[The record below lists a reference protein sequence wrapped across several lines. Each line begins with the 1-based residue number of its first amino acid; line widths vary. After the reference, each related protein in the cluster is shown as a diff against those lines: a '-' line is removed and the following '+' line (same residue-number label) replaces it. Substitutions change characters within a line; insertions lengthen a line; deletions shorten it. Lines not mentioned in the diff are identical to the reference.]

1 VAAVTNTVPQL
12 ADELLQLVFRA
23 DPLYAAILG
32 VPGHGRELA
41 DRSAAAQ
48 DELRGRLQDL
58 AGRMTDVNPVDL
70 SLDDAVTRAMVIN
83 HAGDMADEIDTRQ
96 VEFMI
101 SDLFVA
107 PAAELL
113 MTLPMVPLNSDEARD
128 DYLARLRAVPAYLS
142 TIADRHR
149 EGVAAG
155 RVPVARLVRN
165 AIAHLDRYLSA
176 PENDP
181 LARQEVPAEF
191 AAAREEVL
199 ATVVRPA
206 FAAYQQVLA
215 DELLQHG
222 RPDDKVG
229 VCHLP
234 GGDEVYRTLAGI
246 HTTTDRTPDDLH
258 QTGLDIIERLT
269 EEYAEI
275 GERVFGTRDR
285 AEIFERITTD
295 PAMRW
300 RDAEELLSSAREAVS
315 RAEAAAPAWFGRLAS
330 QQCKIEPVP
339 PADAPGAPAA
349 YYLWPSMDGQ
359 RPGIYFANTYKA
371 EERDRFVSEVT
382 AFHEAVPGHHFQIQL
397 AQELTH
403 LPMFRRVVNPT
414 AYAEGWGLYT
424 ERLAEEMGLYSSDV
438 YRLGMLAMDSMRAGR
453 LVVDTGMHAKGWSR
467 QQAIDYLRVNTPMSR
482 LEIDKEIDRYIA
494 YPGQALSYMVG
505 RLEIQRLRA
514 YAEETL
520 GDRFDIREF
529 HDVVLGNGSLPLAVL
544 AEVVTDWVT
553 RR

>member
-1 VAAVTNTVPQL
+1 M
-12 ADELLQLVFRA
+12 
-23 DPLYAAILG
+23 YASILG

-48 DELRGRLQDL
+48 DDLRVRIEDVAARTTAVDP
-58 AGRMTDVNPVDL
+58 AGL
-70 SLDDAVTRAMVIN
+70 SVDDAVTRAMVIH
-83 HAGDMADEIDTRQ
+83 HAGQMIDEIDSRQ
-96 VEFMI
+96 IEFTI
-101 SDLFVA
+101 SDLFIA
-107 PAAELL
+107 PAAELI
-113 MTLPMVPLNSDEARD
+113 MTLPMVPLNDDEARD
-128 DYLARLRAVPAYLS
+128 DYLARLRAVPAYLES
-142 TIADRHR
+142 VAARHR

-155 RVPVARLVRN
+155 RVPVERLVRN
-165 AIAHLDRYLSA
+165 AIAHLDRYLAA
-176 PENDP
+176 PETDP
-181 LARQEVPAEF
+181 LARQEVPEAF

-206 FAAYQQVLA
+206 FAAYKQALA
-215 DELLQHG
+215 DEFLQHG

-234 GGDEVYRTLAGI
+234 GGDELYRTLARV

-269 EEYAEI
+269 EEYAEV

-285 AEIFERITTD
+285 TEIFARMTTD

-300 RDAEELLSSAREAVS
+300 RDADELLASAQEAVS
-315 RAEAAAPAWFGRLAS
+315 RAEAAVPGWFGRLAS
-330 QQCKIEPVP
+330 QQCKIEAVP
-339 PADAPGAPAA
+339 AADAPGAPAA
-349 YYLWPSMDGQ
+349 FYLWPSMDGQ
-359 RPGIYFANTYKA
+359 RPGIYFANTHKA
-371 EERDRFVSEVT
+371 EERDRFVSEVM

-403 LPMFRRVVNPT
+403 LPMFRRVVNPN

-424 ERLAEEMGLYSSDV
+424 ERLAEEMGLYSSDT

-453 LVVDTGMHAKGWSR
+453 LVVDTGMHALGWSR
-467 QQAIDYLRVNTPMSR
+467 QQAVDFLRENTPMSG
-482 LEIDKEIDRYIA
+482 LDIANEIDRYIA

-505 RLEIQRLRA
+505 RLEIQRLRGV
-514 YAEETL
+514 AEEAL
-520 GDRFDIREF
+520 GDRFDIRAF

-544 AEVVTDWVT
+544 ADVVTAWAV
-553 RR
+553 

>member
-1 VAAVTNTVPQL
+1 MTNTVPQL

-23 DPLYAAILG
+23 DPLYASILG
-32 VPGHGRELA
+32 VPGYGRELA
-41 DRSAAAQ
+41 DRSIAAQ
-48 DELRGRLQDL
+48 DELRGRLQDI
-58 AGRMTDVNPVDL
+58 ATRMTDVSPVGL
-70 SLDDAVTRAMVIN
+70 SLDDAVTRAMVID
-83 HAGDMADEIDTRQ
+83 HARDMAEEIGTRQ
-96 VEFMI
+96 IEFTI

-113 MTLPMVPLNSDEARD
+113 MTLPMVPLNTPESRVDF
-128 DYLARLRAVPAYLS
+128 LARLRAVPAYLS

-149 EGVAAG
+149 AGVAAG

-165 AIAHLDRYLSA
+165 AIAHLDRYLAA

-181 LARQEVPAEF
+181 LARQEVPAEY

-206 FAAYQQVLA
+206 FAAYKQVLA

-222 RPDDKVG
+222 RPDDKAG

-234 GGDEVYRTLAGI
+234 GGDELYRTLAAI

-269 EEYAEI
+269 EEYAEV
-275 GERVFGTRDR
+275 GARVFGTSDR
-285 AEIFERITTD
+285 AEIFERMTTD

-300 RDAEELLSSAREAVS
+300 RDAEELLSSAREAVA
-315 RAEAAAPAWFGRLAS
+315 RAEAAVPGWFGRLAS

-359 RPGIYFANTYKA
+359 RPGIYFANTHKA
-371 EERDRFVSEVT
+371 EERDRFVSEVM

-403 LPMFRRVVNPT
+403 LPMFRRVVNPN

-453 LVVDTGMHAKGWSR
+453 LVVDTGIHAKGWSR
-467 QQAIDYLRVNTPMSR
+467 SQAIDYLRQNTPMAR
-482 LEIDKEIDRYIA
+482 LEIDNEIDRYIA

-514 YAEETL
+514 HAEETL

-544 AEVVTDWVT
+544 AEVVTGWVS

>member
-1 VAAVTNTVPQL
+1 MTNTVTQL
-12 ADELLQLVFRA
+12 ADELLQLVFHA
-23 DPLYAAILG
+23 DPMYASILG
-32 VPGHGRELA
+32 VPGHGRTLA
-41 DRSAAAQ
+41 DRSATAQ
-48 DELRGRLQDL
+48 DDLRTRAQDI
-58 AGRMTDVNPVDL
+58 AARMTAVDPAGL
-70 SLDDAVTRAMVIN
+70 STDDAVTRAMVIH
-83 HAGDMADEIDTRQ
+83 HADQMIDEIDTRQ
-96 VEFMI
+96 VEFTI

-107 PAAELL
+107 PAAELI
-113 MTLPMVPLNSDEARD
+113 MTLPMVPLSTPEARD
-128 DYLARLRAVPAYLS
+128 DYLARLRAVPAYLE
-142 TIADRHR
+142 TVAARHR
-149 EGVAAG
+149 DGVAAG
-155 RVPVARLVRN
+155 RVPVERTVRN
-165 AIAHLDRYLSA
+165 AIAHLDRYLA
-176 PENDP
+176 DPANDP
-181 LARQEVPAEF
+181 LARQEVPADF

-206 FAAYQQVLA
+206 FAAYRQALT
-215 DELLQHG
+215 DEFLPHG

-229 VCHLP
+229 VCWLP
-234 GGDEVYRTLAGI
+234 GGDELYRTLARI

-258 QTGLDIIERLT
+258 QTGLDVIERLT
-269 EEYAEI
+269 EEYAEV
-275 GERVFGTRDR
+275 GARVFGTSDR
-285 AEIFERITTD
+285 AEIFQRMTTD

-300 RDAEELLSSAREAVS
+300 RDAEELLSSAREAVA
-315 RAEAAAPAWFGRLAS
+315 RAEAAAPGWFGRLAS

-359 RPGIYFANTYKA
+359 RPGIYFANTDRA
-371 EERDRFVSEVT
+371 EERDRFVSEVM

-453 LVVDTGMHAKGWSR
+453 LVVDTGMHALGWSR
-467 QQAIDYLRVNTPMSR
+467 ARAVDYLRENTPMSN
-482 LEIDKEIDRYIA
+482 LDIGNEIDRYIA

-505 RLEIQRLRA
+505 RLEIQRLRGV
-514 YAEETL
+514 AEQAL

-544 AEVVTDWVT
+544 ADVVTAWATVSLP
-553 RR
+553 

>member
-1 VAAVTNTVPQL
+1 VTAVTNTVPQL

-23 DPLYAAILG
+23 DPLYASILG

-41 DRSAAAQ
+41 DRSTAAQ

-58 AGRMTDVNPVDL
+58 ASRMTDVNPADL
-70 SLDDAVTRAMVIN
+70 SPDDAVTRAMVID
-83 HAGDMADEIDTRQ
+83 HAADMANEIGTRQ
-96 VEFMI
+96 VEFTI

-107 PAAELL
+107 PAAELI

-165 AIAHLDRYLSA
+165 AIAHLDRYLDA

-181 LARQEVPAEF
+181 LARQEVPAEY

-206 FAAYQQVLA
+206 FAAYKQVLA

-234 GGDEVYRTLAGI
+234 DGDQIYRTLAAI

-285 AEIFERITTD
+285 AEIFERMTTD

-339 PADAPGAPAA
+339 EADAPGAPAA

-371 EERDRFVSEVT
+371 EEHDRFVSEVT

-424 ERLAEEMGLYSSDV
+424 ERLAEEMGLYSGDV

-453 LVVDTGMHAKGWSR
+453 LVVDTGMHALGWSR
-467 QQAIDYLRVNTPMSR
+467 QQAIDYLRENTPMSR
-482 LEIDKEIDRYIA
+482 VEIDKEVDRYIA

-529 HDVVLGNGSLPLAVL
+529 HDVVLSNGSLSLGVL

-553 RR
+553 PR

>member
-1 VAAVTNTVPQL
+1 MTNTVPQL

-23 DPLYAAILG
+23 DPMYASILG

-48 DELRGRLQDL
+48 DDLRVRIEDVAARTTAVDP
-58 AGRMTDVNPVDL
+58 AGL
-70 SLDDAVTRAMVIN
+70 SVDDAVTRAMVIH
-83 HAGDMADEIDTRQ
+83 HAGQMIDEIDSRQ
-96 VEFMI
+96 IEFTI
-101 SDLFVA
+101 SDLFIA
-107 PAAELL
+107 PAAELI
-113 MTLPMVPLNSDEARD
+113 MTLPMVPLNDDEARD
-128 DYLARLRAVPAYLS
+128 DYLARLRAVPAYLES
-142 TIADRHR
+142 VAARHR

-155 RVPVARLVRN
+155 RVPVERLVRN
-165 AIAHLDRYLSA
+165 AIAHLDRYLAA
-176 PENDP
+176 PETDP
-181 LARQEVPAEF
+181 LARQEVPEAF

-206 FAAYQQVLA
+206 FAAYKQALA
-215 DELLQHG
+215 DEFLQHG

-234 GGDEVYRTLAGI
+234 GGDELYRTLARV

-269 EEYAEI
+269 EEYAEV

-285 AEIFERITTD
+285 TEIFARMTTD

-300 RDAEELLSSAREAVS
+300 RDADELLASAQEAVS
-315 RAEAAAPAWFGRLAS
+315 RAEAAVPGWFGRLAS
-330 QQCKIEPVP
+330 QQCKIEAVP
-339 PADAPGAPAA
+339 AADAPGAPAA
-349 YYLWPSMDGQ
+349 FYLWPSMDGQ
-359 RPGIYFANTYKA
+359 RPGIYFANTHKA
-371 EERDRFVSEVT
+371 EERDRFVSEVM

-403 LPMFRRVVNPT
+403 LPMFRRVVNPN

-424 ERLAEEMGLYSSDV
+424 ERLAEEMGLYSSDT

-453 LVVDTGMHAKGWSR
+453 LVVDTGMHALGWSR
-467 QQAIDYLRVNTPMSR
+467 QQAVDFLRENTPMSG
-482 LEIDKEIDRYIA
+482 LDIANEIDRYIA

-505 RLEIQRLRA
+505 RLEIQRLRGV
-514 YAEETL
+514 AEEAL
-520 GDRFDIREF
+520 GDRFDIRAF

-544 AEVVTDWVT
+544 ADVVTAWAV
-553 RR
+553 

>member
-1 VAAVTNTVPQL
+1 MAAVTNTVPQL
-12 ADELLQLVFRA
+12 SDELLELVFRA
-23 DPLYAAILG
+23 DPLYATVLG
-32 VPGHGRELA
+32 VPNHGRELA
-41 DRSAAAQ
+41 DRTVAAQ
-48 DELRGRLQDL
+48 EELRRQVQDIAARTAAVDP
-58 AGRMTDVNPVDL
+58 AGLSPDDV
-70 SLDDAVTRAMVIN
+70 VTRAMVIH
-83 HAGDMADEIDTRQ
+83 HAGQMVDEIDTRML
-96 VEFMI
+96 EFTI
-101 SDLFVA
+101 SDLFVS
-107 PAAELL
+107 PAAELI
-113 MTLPMVPLNSDEARD
+113 MTLPMVPLSTPESRD
-128 DYLARLRAVPAYLS
+128 DYLARLNAIPAYLE
-142 TIADRHR
+142 TVMQRHR
-149 EGVAAG
+149 DGVETG
-155 RVPVARLVRN
+155 RTPVERLIRN
-165 AIAHLDRYLSA
+165 TIAHLDRYLSA
-176 PENDP
+176 PETDP
-181 LARQEVPAEF
+181 LARQEVPEDF

-206 FAAYQQVLA
+206 FAAYKQALA

-229 VCHLP
+229 VCWLP
-234 GGDEVYRTLAGI
+234 GGDELYRTLARV

-285 AEIFERITTD
+285 AEIFSRMTSD

-300 RDAEELLSSAREAVS
+300 RDAEELLESAREAVS
-315 RAEAAAPAWFGRLAS
+315 RAEAAAPGWFGRLAS
-330 QQCKIEPVP
+330 QQCKIESVP
-339 PADAPGAPAA
+339 EADAPGAPAA
-349 YYLWPSMDGQ
+349 YYVWPSMDGQ

-371 EERDRFVSEVT
+371 EERYRFSSEVT

-403 LPMFRRVVNPT
+403 LPMFRRVVNPN

-424 ERLAEEMGLYSSDV
+424 ERLAEEMGLYSSDT
-438 YRLGMLAMDSMRAGR
+438 YRLGMLAMDSLRAGR
-453 LVVDTGMHAKGWSR
+453 LVVDTGMHAKGWTR
-467 QQAIDYLRVNTPMSR
+467 QQAVDYLRENTPMSH
-482 LEIDKEIDRYIA
+482 LEIDSEIDRYIA

-514 YAEETL
+514 YAEEAL
-520 GDRFDIREF
+520 GDRFDIRAF

-544 AEVVTDWVT
+544 ADVVNDWVS

>member
-1 VAAVTNTVPQL
+1 MAAVTNTVPQL

-23 DPLYAAILG
+23 DPMYASILG

-48 DELRGRLQDL
+48 DDLRVRIEDVAARTTAVDP
-58 AGRMTDVNPVDL
+58 AGL
-70 SLDDAVTRAMVIN
+70 SVDDAVTRAMVIH
-83 HAGDMADEIDTRQ
+83 HAGQMIDEIDSRQ
-96 VEFMI
+96 IEFTI
-101 SDLFVA
+101 SDLFIA
-107 PAAELL
+107 PAAELI
-113 MTLPMVPLNSDEARD
+113 MTLPMVPLNDDEARD
-128 DYLARLRAVPAYLS
+128 DYLARLRAVPAYLES
-142 TIADRHR
+142 VAARHR

-155 RVPVARLVRN
+155 RVPVERLVRN
-165 AIAHLDRYLSA
+165 AIAHLDRYLAA
-176 PENDP
+176 PETDP
-181 LARQEVPAEF
+181 LARQEVPEAF

-206 FAAYQQVLA
+206 FAAYKQALA
-215 DELLQHG
+215 DEFLQHG

-234 GGDEVYRTLAGI
+234 GGDELYRTLARV

-269 EEYAEI
+269 EEYAEV

-285 AEIFERITTD
+285 TEIFARMTTD

-300 RDAEELLSSAREAVS
+300 RDADELLASAQEAVS
-315 RAEAAAPAWFGRLAS
+315 RAEAAVPGWFGRLAS
-330 QQCKIEPVP
+330 QQCKIEAVP
-339 PADAPGAPAA
+339 AADAPGAPAA
-349 YYLWPSMDGQ
+349 FYLWPSMDGQ
-359 RPGIYFANTYKA
+359 RPGIYFANTHKA
-371 EERDRFVSEVT
+371 EERDRFVSEVM

-403 LPMFRRVVNPT
+403 LPMFRRVVNPN

-424 ERLAEEMGLYSSDV
+424 ERLAEEMGLYSSDT

-453 LVVDTGMHAKGWSR
+453 LVVDTGMHALGWSR
-467 QQAIDYLRVNTPMSR
+467 QQAVDFLRENTPMSG
-482 LEIDKEIDRYIA
+482 LDIANEIDRYIA

-505 RLEIQRLRA
+505 RLEIQRLRGV
-514 YAEETL
+514 AEEAL
-520 GDRFDIREF
+520 GDRFDIRAF

-544 AEVVTDWVT
+544 ADVVTAWAV
-553 RR
+553 